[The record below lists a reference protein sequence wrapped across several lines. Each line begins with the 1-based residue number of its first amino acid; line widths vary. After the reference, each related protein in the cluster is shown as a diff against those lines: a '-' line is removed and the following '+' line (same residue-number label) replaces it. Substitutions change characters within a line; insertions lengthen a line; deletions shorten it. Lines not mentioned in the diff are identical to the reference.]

1 MAKDKGGHGSEKRGV
16 SGVQARNDRMFAMFD
31 RAKAQGHTGL
41 YSGPT
46 PKSGGGVFGKGD
58 ASEFA
63 KRIGTGEP
71 HDGAGAHSQGVQQV
85 GQPPSA
91 DLKALNKTY
100 DRNENNN
107 FHSENIALLVKN
119 FGTPAEHAQAK
130 EIIAA
135 RNKQGYLTGST
146 KSVPNVHD
154 WQYSIHQ
161 KYIGKLTGNRS

>member
-1 MAKDKGGHGSEKRGV
+1 MKDAKGHGSDARG
-16 SGVQARNDRMFAMFD
+16 SNETSASRTNARQNKIWD
-31 RAKAQGHTGL
+31 T
-41 YSGPT
+41 
-46 PKSGGGVFGKGD
+46 
-58 ASEFA
+58 A
-63 KRIGTGEP
+63 KRLNPEKFG
-71 HDGAGAHSQGVQQV
+71 DAGAHSQGVQQV

-107 FHSENIALLVKN
+107 FHSENIALLAKN